1 MKILILSFDSLRALL
16 FSGFAM
22 VETKVTALQTLA
34 MINATTK
41 TGFLIGLLHQLYPQA
56 GGDVMM
62 MP

>member
-41 TGFLIGLLHQLYPQA
+41 TGFDRAVEPVVLSGR
-56 GGDVMM
+56 G
-62 MP
+62 